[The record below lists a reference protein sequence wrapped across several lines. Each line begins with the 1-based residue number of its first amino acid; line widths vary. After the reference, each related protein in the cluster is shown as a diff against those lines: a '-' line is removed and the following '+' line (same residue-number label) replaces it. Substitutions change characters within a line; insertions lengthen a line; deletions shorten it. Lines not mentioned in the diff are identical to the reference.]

1 MSPAHTGTTA
11 SATERCCAMA
21 DGSESL
27 TVVPSAIDPLRAMAP
42 VTASRASVSIV
53 FPAPECPT
61 SATLRTLSGCSGGAT
76 PLASAR
82 RRSDVPRA
90 GPLDGVLAPF
100 DGMRTSRRR
109 IHSCPAGPCVK
120 DWTPWDARTARS
132 FSGRGFSGRGRSN
145 QGPGGY
151 PVPEPTVYGLA
162 FARPPAVLVAVMVP
176 PEDHGDHDE
185 HSGGD
190 LGPRAGG
197 GIE

>member
-27 TVVPSAIDPLRAMAP
+27 TVVPSAIEHLRAIAP

-61 SATLRTLSGCSGGAT
+61 SATLRILSGSSGGGA

-100 DGMRTSRRR
+100 DGMRTSWRR
-109 IHSCPAGPCVK
+109 IHSYPAGPCVK
-120 DWTPWDARTARS
+120 DWTPWNARTARA
-132 FSGRGFSGRGRSN
+132 FSRRGRSN
-145 QGPGGY
+145 QRSGGR
-151 PVPEPTVYGLA
+151 PVPEPPAQGFSFALPPTVFVG
-162 FARPPAVLVAVMVP
+162 VVVP
-176 PEDHGDHDE
+176 PED
-185 HSGGD
+185 
-190 LGPRAGG
+190 
-197 GIE
+197 